1 MDNNNMNKFKDYP
14 AIRNH
19 KQSYNNV
26 LTMKQNT
33 VKYHK
38 LLLLKNG
45 VKAMSIARMSG
56 NGDKM

>member
-1 MDNNNMNKFKDYP
+1 MDNNNMNTFKDYP
-14 AIRNH
+14 ATQKS